1 MKRFLLLVGV
11 AAVAA
16 AMYVAA
22 SPASQQSR
30 FATEKQFLA
39 LQKKVA
45 TLNKNLKNTTGVAN
59 AALGIIADC
68 YFTVGASTAKA
79 NGLGVSQFGNG
90 SSGFLFG
97 TNSTTALPRSALDV
111 APSSPTYYLQEVT
124 PACVAG
130 NLLKHRAVRSDL
142 SRLQHWAQRT
152 H

>member
-45 TLNKNLKNTTGVAN
+45 ILNKNLKNTTGVAN

-68 YFTVGASTAKA
+68 YFTVGASTANA
-79 NGLGVSQFGNG
+79 NGLGVRQFGNG
-90 SSGFLFG
+90 TAGFLFG
-97 TNSTTALPRSALDV
+97 SSSASTPRSALDV
-111 APSSPTYYLQEVT
+111 DSASPTYYLQEVT

-130 NLLKHRAVRSDL
+130 NLLKHRAVRNDL